1 MEGAGR
7 EGCSGRGCALAGL
20 TPVCGGGRGPACG
33 AAPTLP
39 CSPGNPRAKTPS
51 GARTSSVTAGVWPW
65 PGLPSAAGVRG
76 AARLARALSSA
87 WLPGGSRPW
96 APSREGAGS
105 GGQDD
110 GSEGRSLVSGVSS
123 QSPERYPR
131 PGASFLEVSSH
142 GPGTGG
148 AATPLTWTGGSG
160 GHALF
165 INDVNGCKNVNG
177 ATVTR
182 GRGRH
187 PGGSAPCVCLM
198 PQTFGTSEQ
207 DERTSLW
214 GLSGLGPQGTV
225 GTVNTKAD
233 IVTPGPKAKALLGA
247 SGAVACCRVPST
259 SSHARPRFLSRQCE
273 DQKVEHLYEALKR
286 AGDKMLGSFP
296 LTVPLALH
304 SSISYLGFFVNEG
317 SADVIREFA
326 KAFAMEA
333 AVLAGRWPQP
343 VPHAGRG
350 YRSDPSASGAWTRG
364 GLQGRHTAVPRSAT
378 AGQLAGLCLGVH
390 EPPPPG
396 LLRPHFFLFRWPL
409 WPGLSRR

>member
-7 EGCSGRGCALAGL
+7 EGCSGRGFALAGL
-20 TPVCGGGRGPACG
+20 TPVCVGGRGPACG
-33 AAPTLP
+33 AVPTLP

-131 PGASFLEVSSH
+131 PGASVLEVSSQ
-142 GPGTGG
+142 GPSTGG

-165 INDVNGCKNVNG
+165 INDVNGCKTING

-247 SGAVACCRVPST
+247 SGAVACCRVPT
-259 SSHARPRFLSRQCE
+259 PAATPARGFSPASAKTRRW
-273 DQKVEHLYEALKR
+273 
-286 AGDKMLGSFP
+286 
-296 LTVPLALH
+296 
-304 SSISYLGFFVNEG
+304 SISTRP
-317 SADVIREFA
+317 S
-326 KAFAMEA
+326 
-333 AVLAGRWPQP
+333 
-343 VPHAGRG
+343 RG
-350 YRSDPSASGAWTRG
+350 PGTRCWAPS
-364 GLQGRHTAVPRSAT
+364 P
-378 AGQLAGLCLGVH
+378 
-390 EPPPPG
+390 
-396 LLRPHFFLFRWPL
+396 
-409 WPGLSRR
+409 